1 MNSSFQT
8 TKIFYVSGLA
18 TSFEKWKDS
27 TASNFIITVCFH
39 NFNYLA
45 EKWKDG
51 IASRTD
57 RLLALASYS
66 VILPLKLSYL
76 IKDFLMELKKA
87 TISFLLVLVIY
98 CSWVSAVKVSAKK
111 KKWV

>member
-51 IASRTD
+51 IGIANRTG

-66 VILPLKLSYL
+66 VILPLKLS
-76 IKDFLMELKKA
+76 
-87 TISFLLVLVIY
+87 
-98 CSWVSAVKVSAKK
+98 
-111 KKWV
+111 